1 MDITLEGIVIIV
13 GDFGSGK
20 TEVAINLAV
29 YRRQAG
35 CDVRIADLD
44 LVNPYFRTREA
55 RGQLAA
61 QGIGVIIPPEKYL
74 QADLPILIPE
84 IGGLI
89 RQPAQLTILDAGGG
103 EAGATVLA
111 ALYDALKHHE
121 VSMLQV
127 INPFRPYTS
136 TAEGCR
142 AVQRRIEAAA
152 KAPVTG
158 IIGNANLMEETVAE
172 DILGGYEFT
181 RQLAD
186 ESGLPL
192 AFITADV
199 HLLPQIDKRRLGCP
213 VLPIVRQLVP
223 PWKKAGSFH
232 PPVSGGVR
240 LQTGGV
246 Q

>member
-1 MDITLEGIVIIV
+1 MDISLEGIVIIV

-55 RGQLAA
+55 RRQLRAL
-61 QGIGVIIPPEKYL
+61 GIGVIIPPEKYL

-103 EAGATVLA
+103 EAGVTVLA
-111 ALYDALKHHE
+111 ALYDAFKHHE

-127 INPFRPYTS
+127 VNPFRPYTGS
-136 TAEGCR
+136 LEGCR
-142 AVQRRIEAAA
+142 TVRRRIEAAA
-152 KAPVTG
+152 RAPVTG
-158 IIGNANLMEETVAE
+158 IIGNANLMEETTAE
-172 DILGGYEFT
+172 DIVWGHDFC
-181 RQLAD
+181 RRLAD
-186 ESGLPL
+186 ENGLPL

-199 HLLPQIDKRRLGCP
+199 QLLPQVDRRRFSCP
-213 VLPIVRQLVP
+213 VLPITRQLVP
-223 PWKKAGSFH
+223 PWKKAGNFD
-232 PPVSGGVR
+232 PPGPSETR
-240 LQTGGV
+240 LQTGGA
-246 Q
+246 

>member
-55 RGQLAA
+55 RRQLTGC
-61 QGIGVIIPPEKYL
+61 GIGVAIPPEKYL

-89 RQPAQLTILDAGGG
+89 RQPAQLTILDVGGG

-111 ALYDALKHHE
+111 ALYDALRHHE
-121 VSMLQV
+121 VTMLQV

-136 TAEGCR
+136 TVEGCR
-142 AVQRRIEAAA
+142 KVQRRIEAAA
-152 KAPVTG
+152 KAPITG
-158 IIGNANLMEETVAE
+158 FIGNANLMEETTVE
-172 DILGGYEFT
+172 DIYSGHDFV
-181 RQLAD
+181 RRLAD
-186 ESGLPL
+186 ESGLSL

-199 HLLPQIDKRRLGCP
+199 RLRPRIDAGRLSCPLLPIT
-213 VLPIVRQLVP
+213 RQLVP
-223 PWKKAGSFH
+223 PWKKAAAFGASA
-232 PPVSGGVR
+232 PRGAR

-246 Q
+246 

>member
-20 TEVAINLAV
+20 TEVAVNLAV
-29 YRRQAG
+29 YRKQAG
-35 CDVRIADLD
+35 CEVRIADLD

-55 RGQLAA
+55 RRQLTA
-61 QGIGVIIPPEKYL
+61 QGIRVAIPPEKYL

-111 ALYDALKHHE
+111 ALYDALRHHE

-136 TAEGCR
+136 TVEGCR
-142 AVQRRIEAAA
+142 KVQRRIEAAA

-158 IIGNANLMEETVAE
+158 FIGNANLMEETTVKE
-172 DILGGYEFT
+172 ILSGHAFV
-181 RQLAD
+181 RRLAD

-192 AFITADV
+192 AFVTADV
-199 HLLPQIDKRRLGCP
+199 RLLPRIDRGRLSCP
-213 VLPIVRQLVP
+213 LLPITRQLVP
-223 PWKKAGSFH
+223 PWKKAAAFRDPASRGSR
-232 PPVSGGVR
+232 P
-240 LQTGGV
+240 QTGGV
-246 Q
+246 

>member
-1 MDITLEGIVIIV
+1 MDISLEGIVIIV

-29 YRRQAG
+29 YRKQAG

-55 RGQLAA
+55 RHQLRD
-61 QGIGVIIPPEKYL
+61 QGIGITIPPEKYL
-74 QADLPILIPE
+74 QVDLPILIPE

-89 RQPAQLTILDAGGG
+89 RRPAQLTILDAGGG
-103 EAGATVLA
+103 EAGVTVLA
-111 ALYDALKHHE
+111 ALYDSLKRQN

-136 TAEGCR
+136 TLQGCQ
-142 AVQRRIEAAA
+142 AVRRRIEAAA
-152 KAPVTG
+152 KAPVNG
-158 IIGNANLMEETVAE
+158 IIGNANLMEETTADDVVS
-172 DILGGYEFT
+172 GFEFA

-186 ESGLPL
+186 KDGLSL
-192 AFITADV
+192 EFITADV
-199 HLLPQIDKRRLGCP
+199 HLLPDIDRRRVGCP
-213 VLPIVRQLVP
+213 VLPITRQLVP
-223 PWKKAGSFH
+223 PWKKAGAFDH
-232 PPVSGGVR
+232 PGLARPR

-246 Q
+246 

>member
-1 MDITLEGIVIIV
+1 MDISLEGIVIIV

-55 RGQLAA
+55 RRQLTAR
-61 QGIGVIIPPEKYL
+61 GIGVTIPPEKYL

-111 ALYDALKHHE
+111 ALYDAFKYHE

-127 INPFRPYTS
+127 INPFRPYTG
-136 TAEGCR
+136 TLEGCR
-142 AVQRRIEAAA
+142 TVRQRIEAAA

-158 IIGNANLMEETVAE
+158 IIGNANLMEETTAE
-172 DILGGYEFT
+172 DIVRGHEFS
-181 RQLAD
+181 RRLAD

-192 AFITADV
+192 AFITADAQ
-199 HLLPQIDKRRLGCP
+199 LLPQIDRQRLSCP
-213 VLPIVRQLVP
+213 VLPIIRQLVP
-223 PWKKAGSFH
+223 PWKKAGNFDH
-232 PPVSGGVR
+232 PASSGTR

-246 Q
+246 